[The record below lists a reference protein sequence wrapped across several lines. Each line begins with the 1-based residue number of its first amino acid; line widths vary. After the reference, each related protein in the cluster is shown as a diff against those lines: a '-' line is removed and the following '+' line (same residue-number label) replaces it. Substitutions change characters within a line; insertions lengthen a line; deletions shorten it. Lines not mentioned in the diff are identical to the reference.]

1 MIELFARNLTER
13 IRSGLPGIAA
23 HSRMAPVTR
32 PIKAFLPEEYPNAR
46 IGCVLILVFPA
57 PDGIQVALI
66 KRPDYD
72 GVHSG
77 QISFPG
83 GKLEAGDASFY
94 AAALRET
101 EEEIGVPRTLINYI
115 GDLSKVYI
123 PPSNFFVHPFV
134 GYTTEVPAFHPDL
147 REVQQVIQM
156 PVDIL
161 QHPDC
166 KTTMRIQR
174 GELDFEVPCYS
185 FQTHRIWGATAIM
198 LSELELLLADLP

>member
-1 MIELFARNLTER
+1 MIEQFAHNLAAC
-13 IRSGLPGIAA
+13 IRAGLPGTIA

-32 PIKAFLPEEYPNAR
+32 PVQEFIPSAYPDAR
-46 IGCVLILVFPA
+46 IGCVLILLFPVEDA
-57 PDGIQVALI
+57 LHVALI

-94 AAALRET
+94 DAALRET
-101 EEEIGVPRTLINYI
+101 EEEIGVRRNTIIYI

-134 GYTTEVPAFHPDL
+134 AYSNHTPVFNRDI
-147 REVQQVIQM
+147 REVQEIIQM
-156 PVDIL
+156 PLHIL
-161 QHPDC
+161 QNPHN
-166 KTTMRIQR
+166 KSHMHVQR
-174 GELDFEVPCYS
+174 GELDFEVPCYVFES
-185 FQTHRIWGATAIM
+185 HRIWGATAIM
-198 LSELELLLADLP
+198 LSELELLLAQMG